1 MTLDQLILETVDGG
15 YFTTIGNLQKP
26 GILIGLMVYIPLE
39 DRHIAEPVIKTKL
52 IGERKYA
59 KMSTLWHWHSHQAY
73 FHYLSKFS
81 HYFYEDNFFG
91 KVIAIPEEAVKRR
104 FPPRQLADRLTNS
117 VLEKSCTLL
126 GIDISN
132 TAQTGSIL
140 LTGRNGFDIDLAV
153 YGRKDVMNLVKNL
166 KTILQESEYQEIRY
180 HRVHQKMMRMN
191 GLLIDF
197 FPLYKDSE
205 ELPFSTFPEYMD
217 GPLKVEDVISDEYDS
232 AFTPSVYKLKSGRLL
247 ISYQMGHKLL
257 LREGDKLSVK
267 AHEVKLSESPIHQ
280 ENTAYLIRLGDE
292 WEDPTEEKRFS
303 EDGT

>member
-39 DRHIAEPVIKTKL
+39 DRHLAEPVIKTKL
-52 IGERKYA
+52 IVERKYV

-126 GIDISN
+126 GIDINN

-180 HRVHQKMMRMN
+180 HR
-191 GLLIDF
+191 
-197 FPLYKDSE
+197 
-205 ELPFSTFPEYMD
+205 
-217 GPLKVEDVISDEYDS
+217 
-232 AFTPSVYKLKSGRLL
+232 
-247 ISYQMGHKLL
+247 
-257 LREGDKLSVK
+257 GDNKK
-267 AHEVKLSESPIHQ
+267 RTKK
-280 ENTAYLIRLGDE
+280 
-292 WEDPTEEKRFS
+292 KRFS
-303 EDGT
+303 FLCSKEKENEIFFFFFFFFLLKKKKKTLFFLFFFGKPR